1 MVVHVIT
8 AYNGSKV
15 KVRQRSK
22 TLEVKFASNWNLLL
36 ILITDIILSIAAY
49 IGVEIISECT
59 GK

>member
-15 KVRQRSK
+15 KVRQKSK
-22 TLEVKFASNWNLLL
+22 TLEVKFASNMESFIN
-36 ILITDIILSIAAY
+36 TDIILSIAAY
-49 IGVEIISECT
+49 IGVEIFSECT